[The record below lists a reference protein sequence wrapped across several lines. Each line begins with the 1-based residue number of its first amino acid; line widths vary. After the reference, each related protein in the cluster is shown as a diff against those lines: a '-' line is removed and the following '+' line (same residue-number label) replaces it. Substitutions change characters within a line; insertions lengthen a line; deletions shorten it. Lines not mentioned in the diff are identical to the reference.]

1 MEWGFSEWGNGKKGN
16 GESAKGEWCKSKKV
30 EKMKYIEG
38 EIGIYGPNVSKIPIS
53 ATGCRTVYLCVV
65 QLKGKHCRKTHCR
78 NGVVDMFGHGYV
90 SWMGK

>member
-1 MEWGFSEWGNGKKGN
+1 MHLRAEHRWNGVFLNGEKGKKGN

-53 ATGCRTVYLCVV
+53 ATGCRHSLPLCCTAER
-65 QLKGKHCRKTHCR
+65 QTLTK
-78 NGVVDMFGHGYV
+78 NPLP
-90 SWMGK
+90 